1 GPSCDCWGTSPSPAP
16 GGGMPKIMIVTEAE
30 LRRLVPLDAA
40 AISCIREAF
49 KLLAGGDVIM
59 PPVLGFEV
67 PARNAEVDV
76 KTAYVPG
83 LPHFAIKISPG
94 FFDNP
99 QRGLP
104 SLNGLMTVFSAETG
118 LVEAVL
124 LDNGFL
130 TDVRTAAAGAVAAD
144 ALARDDA
151 RRVAIL
157 GAGEQAGLQLEAL
170 QLVRDVSHAALWA
183 RDVEKAEAK
192 ATQLSERLGI
202 DVVATSD
209 AATACEGADI
219 IITTTPATTPL
230 ISADMLKPGQHVTAM
245 GSDAHHKR
253 ELASDV
259 VHRATRYVPDRL
271 SQVRERGEL
280 RAAIA
285 DGTVAADACFA
296 ELGNVLT
303 GDAPGRLSAE
313 DITVADLTGTGIQ
326 DTAIATL
333 ATARARAEHAG
344 TWITS

>member
-1 GPSCDCWGTSPSPAP
+1 
-16 GGGMPKIMIVTEAE
+16 MPKIRIVTEDE
-30 LRRLVPLDAA
+30 LRALVPLDAD
-40 AISCIREAF
+40 AISCVANAF
-49 KLLAGGDVIM
+49 RLLAGGDVIM

-76 KTAYVPG
+76 KTAYAAG
-83 LPHFAIKISPG
+83 LDQFAVKISPG

-99 QRGLP
+99 SRGLP

-124 LDNGFL
+124 LDNGYL

-144 ALARDDA
+144 ALARRNA
-151 RRVAIL
+151 GRVAIL

-170 QLVRDVSHAALWA
+170 QLVRTITHVTLWA
-183 RDVEKAEAK
+183 RDVAKAETK
-192 ATQLSERLGI
+192 AASLSGRLGLDI
-202 DVVATSD
+202 VASGDV
-209 AATACEGADI
+209 ATACDGADI
-219 IITTTPATTPL
+219 IVTTTPATTPL
-230 ISADMLKPGQHVTAM
+230 VTADMLAPGQHVTAM

-259 VHRATRYVPDRL
+259 FLSAARYIPDRL

-285 DGTVAADACFA
+285 DGVVDEDAGFD
-296 ELGNVLT
+296 ELGHVLT
-303 GDAPGRLSAE
+303 GAAKGRVSGD
-313 DITVADLTGTGIQ
+313 DITIADLTGTGIQ

-333 ATARARAEHAG
+333 AARRARATQTG
-344 TWITS
+344 TWIES